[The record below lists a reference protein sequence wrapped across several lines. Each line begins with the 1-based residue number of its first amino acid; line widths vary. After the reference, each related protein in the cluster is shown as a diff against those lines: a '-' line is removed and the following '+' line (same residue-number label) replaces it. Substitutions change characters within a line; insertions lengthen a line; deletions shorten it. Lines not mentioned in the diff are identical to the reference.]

1 MKLLEI
7 YLKEILINEV
17 WSEIEESLQ
26 IDEAITG
33 KLSSLLKQADKL
45 IFEPF
50 GITKDDY
57 KKYLVSGSGR
67 LHLYPAIRKAFELTE
82 PGDLDLVI
90 PGEQEWANLKKY
102 LQKNGTWEKYKS
114 NYEKGI
120 YRPTGE
126 IEAFKAWDPPGI
138 SVASTEQILANSSV
152 VDGYSFMSFKDIV
165 DYKMK
170 LSRPKEEAI
179 TKLLLK
185 YRNETSSGSKEE
197 IIDGI
202 LKLVGKEDTEGNE
215 QAVKDLFATD

>member
-7 YLKEILINEV
+7 YLKEVLINEV

-67 LHLYPAIRKAFELTE
+67 LYLYPAIRKTFELTE

-102 LQKNGTWEKYKS
+102 LQKNGTWEKHKS

-120 YRPTGE
+120 YRPSNE

-138 SVASTEQILANSSV
+138 SVGSTDQILANSSV

-170 LSRPKEEAI
+170 LSRPKEESI

-185 YRNETSSGSKEE
+185 YRNEPSDEAKEK

-215 QAVKDLFATD
+215 QAVRDLFSTD

>member
-7 YLKEILINEV
+7 YLKEVLINEV

-67 LHLYPAIRKAFELTE
+67 LYLYPAIRKTFELTE

-90 PGEQEWANLKKY
+90 PGEQEWDNLKKY
-102 LQKNGTWEKYKS
+102 LQKNGTWEKHKS

-120 YRPTGE
+120 YRPSNE

-138 SVASTEQILANSSV
+138 SVGSTDQILSNSSV

-170 LSRPKEEAI
+170 LSRPKEESI

-185 YRNETSSGSKEE
+185 YRNEPSDEAKEK

-215 QAVKDLFATD
+215 QAVRDLFSTD